1 MYSQNDEERHIV
13 EHLSGI
19 APADGR
25 FLDIGAYD
33 GKTLSNTYR
42 LVELGWGGLCI
53 EPSPFCFTQ
62 LLAVHRDNERV
73 QLLNT
78 AVIPGAH
85 ATILPF
91 HDSQGDAVSTLVNA
105 HAVKWSSA
113 VKYRSFFTQAMPLQ
127 AVFAQFGTDYKFIN
141 LDVESLNI
149 ELFRE
154 LPFAQLTQLKLICVE
169 HDGHAAEMLTT
180 LSGHGFRLLAQ
191 NGENI
196 IAGR

>member
-53 EPSPFCFTQ
+53 EPSPYCFTQ
-62 LLAVHRDNERV
+62 MLNIHRGNERV

-85 ATILPF
+85 AAILPF
-91 HDSQGDAVSTLVNA
+91 HDSQGDAVSTLVDSHVA
-105 HAVKWSSA
+105 RWSSS
-113 VKYRSFFTQAMPLQ
+113 VKYRSFFTQAMPLR
-127 AVFAQFGTDYKFIN
+127 AVFAQFGVNYDFIN

-149 ELFRE
+149 DLFRE
-154 LPFAQLTQLKLICVE
+154 LPFDQLTRLKLICVE
-169 HDGHAAEMLTT
+169 HDGHYPEMLTE
-180 LSGHGFRLLAQ
+180 LAKHGFRLLAQ